1 MQHESKPSSG
11 KIWVAAIPAVFVF
24 LWSTGFIGAK
34 YGLPYAEPGVFL
46 AIRHSIVA
54 AVMVAIA
61 VLFRAPWPQSWQAV
75 AHLAIIG
82 ILLHA
87 IYLGGVFFSISLGV
101 DAGVSALIT
110 GLQPV
115 VVAVL
120 AGPLLGERQTPR
132 QWFGF
137 VLGLIGVALVVQNK
151 LDLGAGTVFGMTLSA
166 IALLG
171 MAFGT
176 LYQKRF
182 GQEMDLR
189 SGSAIQFTA
198 AAIVMWLVSFVFE
211 EGHVSWTGEF
221 IFAMFWLC
229 VVLSF
234 GAVSLLYLMI
244 RKGAASKVSSLMYMV
259 PPTAAVIAYF
269 MFGETLSSVALVGMA
284 VAVIGVALVNFGTS

>member
-11 KIWVAAIPAVFVF
+11 KIWLAAIPAVFVF

-151 LDLGAGTVFGMTLSA
+151 LDLGAGTVFGMALSA

-211 EGHVSWTGEF
+211 ERHVSWTGEF

-269 MFGETLSSVALVGMA
+269 MFGETLSPVALVGMA
-284 VAVIGVALVNFGTS
+284 VAVIGVALVNFGNS

>member
-11 KIWVAAIPAVFVF
+11 KIWLAAIPAVFVF

-34 YGLPYAEPGVFL
+34 FGLPYAEPGIFL

-54 AVMVAIA
+54 AVMIAVA
-61 VLFRAPWPQSWQAV
+61 VLFRAPWPKSWPAV
-75 AHLAIIG
+75 VHLATIG

-115 VVAVL
+115 IVVIL
-120 AGPLLGERQTPR
+120 AGPLLGERQTRR

-137 VLGLIGVALVVQNK
+137 ALGLIGVVLVVQNK
-151 LDLGAGTVFGMTLSA
+151 LDLGAGTVFGMTLSVV
-166 IALLG
+166 ALLG
-171 MAFGT
+171 MALGT

-198 AAIVMWLVSFVFE
+198 AAIVMWLVSWAFE
-211 EGHVSWTGEF
+211 DMLVSWTGEF

-244 RKGAASKVSSLMYMV
+244 RKGAASKVSSLLFMV
-259 PPTAAVIAYF
+259 PPTAAIIAYF
-269 MFGETLSSVALVGMA
+269 MFGETLSPVALVGMA
-284 VAVIGVALVNFGTS
+284 IAVIGVALVNFGNT